1 MTPPEAR
8 AYHDLLAGSAAFSG
22 LDDDALKDI
31 AGRGLLLGAGSGD
44 LVMFEKTRGGPGL
57 YVVLE
62 GQVEVFLAHEAQD
75 LPARREPVHL
85 NTLGPGDCFGEYSLI
100 DSKDTS
106 ASARALCDTKLF
118 FLPRGEFIR
127 ITEGDAQAGRAIYR
141 NLLLFL
147 IRRLRQKDEHL
158 DVLILR

>member
-1 MTPPEAR
+1 MNPPPPGSYDA
-8 AYHDLLAGSAAFSG
+8 LLTRSTAFGG
-22 LDDDALKDI
+22 LDEAALNDI
-31 AGRGLLLGAGSGD
+31 ASRGLLLDAKQGD

-62 GQVEVFLAHEAQD
+62 GQVEVFLAHEGGGED
-75 LPARREPVHL
+75 ARREPVRL

-100 DSKDTS
+100 DGKDTS
-106 ASARALCDTKLF
+106 ASARALSDIKLF
-118 FLPRGEFIR
+118 FLPRGEFLR
-127 ITEGDAQAGRAIYR
+127 VTESNPQAGKTIYR

-147 IRRLRQKDEHL
+147 IERLRQKDEQL